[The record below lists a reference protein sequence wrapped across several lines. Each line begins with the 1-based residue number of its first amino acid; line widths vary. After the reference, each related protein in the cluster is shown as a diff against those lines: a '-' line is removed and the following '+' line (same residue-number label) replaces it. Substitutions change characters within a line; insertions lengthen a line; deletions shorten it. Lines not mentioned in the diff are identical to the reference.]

1 MRAKTCPVETR
12 ECKNHG
18 LTEFLKDGSGTWRCR
33 ICRNNRVKNR
43 RRELKRLLVEY
54 KGGCCE
60 TCGYDKFVEVLEFHH
75 RDPDGKD
82 FKVSQGSWSL
92 ERMKAEADKCAL
104 LCANCH
110 REEHIRLGF

>member
-1 MRAKTCPVETR
+1 
-12 ECKNHG
+12 
-18 LTEFLKDGSGTWRCR
+18 
-33 ICRNNRVKNR
+33 
-43 RRELKRLLVEY
+43 
-54 KGGCCE
+54 
-60 TCGYDKFVEVLEFHH
+60 VEVLEFHH